1 MVRNQSRQAG
11 LTLIELITTVAIIS
25 ILAGIAIPSY
35 ERYTRGTKRTAAK
48 TTLERVRGLMES
60 YFVNNKSYTSDM
72 TNLGFSNS
80 PLNID
85 KTGEEVA
92 AGSADAVY
100 QVSVSTPGT
109 VCTQC
114 QYELN
119 AAPVNGQ
126 TNDTDCATLSIN
138 SLGQK
143 NATGPKGT
151 KCW

>member
-1 MVRNQSRQAG
+1 MARKHKHQTG
-11 LTLIELITTVAIIS
+11 LTLIELITTVAIIG

-48 TTLERVRGLMES
+48 TTLERVSGLMES
-60 YFVNNKSYTSDM
+60 YYINNKSYTSDL

-80 PLNID
+80 PLSVD
-85 KTGEEVA
+85 KTGEEVTS
-92 AGSADAVY
+92 GSGDAVY
-100 QVSVSTPGT
+100 QVTIDTSGT
-109 VCTQC
+109 IPYV
-114 QYELN
+114 LS
-119 AAPVNGQ
+119 AAPLNGQ

-143 NATGPKGT
+143 SASGPKGT